1 MPGLLSEA
9 LAGLTCYNTSG
20 LAGPFDRIFGR
31 CVLTPEDLGIGK
43 ATPAR
48 TFGELLVA
56 ARSDRSQPG
65 QSLHRI
71 WSIKASSVMVLRGE
85 YPPQP
90 QTTISNSKYV
100 TQILR
105 TLACVNR
112 TVNHGLKAEAP
123 SRYPVDNVDLVIDRL
138 RGL

>member
-71 WSIKASSVMVLRGE
+71 WSIKASSRMVLRGE
-85 YPPQP
+85 LSPTTANHDFKQRVCSENTENSSCVTARSEPP
-90 QTTISNSKYV
+90 
-100 TQILR
+100 
-105 TLACVNR
+105 A
-112 TVNHGLKAEAP
+112 
-123 SRYPVDNVDLVIDRL
+123 
-138 RGL
+138 

>member
-71 WSIKASSVMVLRGE
+71 RNIKASSRMVLRGE
-85 YPPQP
+85 LSP
-90 QTTISNSKYV
+90 TTANHDFKQRVCSENTENSSCV
-100 TQILR
+100 TAR
-105 TLACVNR
+105 S
-112 TVNHGLKAEAP
+112 EP
-123 SRYPVDNVDLVIDRL
+123 SA
-138 RGL
+138 